1 MSSSNTTASKVDDIF
16 SFKFTES
23 GGLTARYLMI
33 SFDSKTNTLS
43 SSTDISG
50 SNMSKKP
57 LSDHDRQEIKGII
70 TKNEF
75 FNKNPDYPPQ
85 KEDPSLIAYSLA
97 VTIDNRTH
105 TTTWTNES
113 KEMPAGI
120 AEIVDEIR
128 RIAAKANIV

>member
-1 MSSSNTTASKVDDIF
+1 MSSSNTTASKGEEIF

-57 LSDHDRQEIKGII
+57 LSDPDRQEIKGIV

-97 VTIDNRTH
+97 VTMDDRTH

>member
-1 MSSSNTTASKVDDIF
+1 MSFSDTTASQGDDIF

-50 SNMSKKP
+50 SNVSQKP
-57 LSDHDRQEIKGII
+57 LSEHDRQEIKGIV

-75 FNKNPDYPPQ
+75 FNKKPDYPPQ

-97 VTIDNRTH
+97 VTIGEKTH

-113 KEMPAGI
+113 KEMPTGI
-120 AEIVDEIR
+120 SEIVDEIR

>member
-1 MSSSNTTASKVDDIF
+1 MSSSNTTASKGDDTF

-97 VTIDNRTH
+97 VTMDDRTH

>member
-1 MSSSNTTASKVDDIF
+1 MSSSNTTASKADDIF

-57 LSDHDRQEIKGII
+57 LSDHDRQEIKGIV

-97 VTIDNRTH
+97 VTIDDRTH

>member
-1 MSSSNTTASKVDDIF
+1 MSSSNTTASKGDDTF

-57 LSDHDRQEIKGII
+57 LSDPDRQEIKGIV

-97 VTIDNRTH
+97 VTMDNRTH